1 VSETTRAFFW
11 HDFCWKAGNV
21 KFFIMD
27 NHINPDI
34 LLSDIVEADT
44 EFIPLFTPEDERRMN
59 EEQLPDELPI
69 MALRNAVLF
78 PGVMIPIT
86 VGRKKTIH
94 LVKEA
99 YKKGL
104 DIGVIAQRDARVEEP
119 QKNDLFDVGTIAQVM
134 KTLEMPDGN
143 TTVIIQGKRRFKL
156 EEITE
161 TDPYLKGRIMPFGDA
176 QIIPRDRQFK
186 ALIQSIKDMSMQIVQ
201 KSMVVPFEATFAIKN
216 IESPWFMVNFI
227 GSNLVA
233 NMEDRQKLL
242 EISDITEFATTLLKL
257 LTNELQLVDLKQ
269 QIQSKVKVDMDR
281 QQREYFLNQQLR
293 TIQEELGGT
302 PNEQDVKELTQK
314 ASKKKW
320 SKEVAEVF
328 DKELQKLQ
336 RMSPQA
342 ADYGIQH
349 NYLEYLVELP
359 WNEYTKDNFDLEHAQ
374 RVLDKDHFGLD
385 KIKDRIVEH
394 LAVLKL
400 KNDMKSPILCLVGPP
415 GVGKTS
421 LGKSIAKALGRKYIR
436 MSLGGVRDESELR
449 GHRKTYIGAMPGRI
463 IQNLKKAKSSNPVF
477 VLDEIDKVSGNN
489 ISGDPQAALLEILD
503 PEQNNTFN
511 DNFIELD
518 YDLSKV
524 MFIATANN
532 LQTINPALR
541 DRMEIIDL
549 NGYLREEKYEI
560 AKRHLIP
567 KQLKEHG
574 LKSKDVQFS
583 GEMIYKIIDDYTRE
597 AGVRSLERK
606 IADVIRKKAKAIVI
620 GGDYEKKVADDDLKK
635 ALGVPMHHD
644 EEEVKHTMPG
654 VAIGLAW
661 TPVGGEIL
669 SIEVSLSRGRGVLN
683 MTGNLGDVMKESATI
698 AYEFIKAH
706 ANELKI
712 NPIVFEEW
720 NVHIHV
726 PEGAT
731 PKDGPSAGITML
743 TALTSAF
750 TQRKVR
756 DSLAMTGEITL
767 RGRVLPVGGIQEK
780 MLAAKRNNVTDVILS
795 RDNERDFMDIK
806 KEYIEGLQFHFV
818 DNMLEVLNLA
828 LEKEQE
834 VNSLDYNKFLV
845 DSHKKVAGF
854 KV

>member
-1 VSETTRAFFW
+1 
-11 HDFCWKAGNV
+11 
-21 KFFIMD
+21 MD
-27 NHINPDI
+27 NKINHEI
-34 LLSDIVEADT
+34 IFSDIIEADT
-44 EFIPLFTPEDERRMN
+44 EYIPLFSPEDEKRMIDA
-59 EEQLPDELPI
+59 QLPEELPI

-78 PGVMIPIT
+78 PGVVIPIT
-86 VGRKKTIH
+86 VGRNKTIR
-94 LVKEA
+94 LVKDA
-99 YKKGL
+99 YKKGM
-104 DIGVIAQRDARVEEP
+104 DIGVITQRDAKVEDP
-119 QKNDLFDVGTIAQVM
+119 QQADLFEIGTIAQVM

-161 TDPYLKGRIMPFGDA
+161 TEPYLRGRITPFGDNSPV
-176 QIIPRDRQFK
+176 PRDRQFK
-186 ALIQSIKDMSMQIVQ
+186 ALIQSIKDMAMQIVQ
-201 KSMVVPFEATFAIKN
+201 KSGAVPFEATFAIRN

-233 NMEDRQKLL
+233 KMEDRQKLL
-242 EISDITEFATTLLKL
+242 EINDITAFANQLLKL
-257 LTNELQLVDLKQ
+257 LNNEMQMVDLKQ
-269 QIQSKVKVDMDR
+269 QIQSKVKTDLDK
-281 QQREYFLNQQLR
+281 QQREYLLNQQLR

-302 PNEQDVKELTQK
+302 PNEQDVKDLK
-314 ASKKKW
+314 AKAAKKKW

-336 RMSPQA
+336 RMNPQA
-342 ADYGIQH
+342 ADYGVQH

-374 RVLDKDHFGLD
+374 KVLDKDHFGLD

-477 VLDEIDKVSGNN
+477 ILDEIDKVSGNN
-489 ISGDPQAALLEILD
+489 INGDPQAALLEILD

-532 LQTINPALR
+532 LQTIHPALR

-549 NGYLREEKYEI
+549 NGYLREEKYQI

-574 LKSKDVQFS
+574 LKAKDVQFS
-583 GEMIYKIIDDYTRE
+583 EEIIYKIIDDYTRE

-620 GGDYEKKVADDDLKK
+620 GGDYEKKVTEDDLKK

-669 SIEVSLSRGRGVLN
+669 SIEVSLSRGHGQLN

-750 TQRKVR
+750 TQRRVK
-756 DSLAMTGEITL
+756 DKLAMTGEITL

-780 MLAAKRNNVTDVILS
+780 MLAAKRNDVTDVILS

-806 KEYIEGLQFHFV
+806 PEYIEGLQFHFV
-818 DNMLEVLNLA
+818 DNMLEVLDLA

-845 DSHKKVAGF
+845 DSHRKVTGF
-854 KV
+854 KA

>member
-1 VSETTRAFFW
+1 
-11 HDFCWKAGNV
+11 
-21 KFFIMD
+21 MD
-27 NHINPDI
+27 NQINHDI
-34 LLSDIVEADT
+34 ILSDIIEADT
-44 EFIPLFTPEDERRMN
+44 EYIPLFSPEDEKRMIDA
-59 EEQLPDELPI
+59 QLPEELPV

-78 PGVMIPIT
+78 PGVVIPIT
-86 VGRKKTIH
+86 VGRNKTIR
-94 LVKEA
+94 LVKDA
-99 YKKGL
+99 YKKGM
-104 DIGVIAQRDARVEEP
+104 DIGVITQRDAKVEDP
-119 QKNDLFDVGTIAQVM
+119 QQADLFEIGTIAQVM

-143 TTVIIQGKRRFKL
+143 TTVIIQGKRRFRL
-156 EEITE
+156 EEITATE
-161 TDPYLKGRIMPFGDA
+161 PYLRGRITPFGDSSPV
-176 QIIPRDRQFK
+176 PRDRQFK
-186 ALIQSIKDMSMQIVQ
+186 ALIQSIKDMAMQIVQ
-201 KSMVVPFEATFAIKN
+201 KSGAVPFEATFAIRN

-227 GSNLVA
+227 ASNLVA
-233 NMEDRQKLL
+233 KMEDRQKLL
-242 EISDITEFATTLLKL
+242 EINDITKFANELLKFL
-257 LTNELQLVDLKQ
+257 NKEMQMVDLKQ
-269 QIQSKVKVDMDR
+269 QIQSKVKTDLDK
-281 QQREYFLNQQLR
+281 QQREYLLNQQLR

-302 PNEQDVKELTQK
+302 PNEQDIKELTQK
-314 ASKKKW
+314 AAKKKW
-320 SKEVAEVF
+320 SKEVADVF
-328 DKELQKLQ
+328 NKELQKLQ
-336 RMSPQA
+336 RMNPQQ

-374 RVLDKDHFGLD
+374 KVLDKDHFGLE

-400 KNDMKSPILCLVGPP
+400 KNDMKAPILCLVGPP

-477 VLDEIDKVSGNN
+477 ILDEIDKVSGNN
-489 ISGDPQAALLEILD
+489 INGDPQAALLEVLD

-532 LQTINPALR
+532 LQTIHPALR

-574 LKSKDVQFS
+574 LKSKDVTFS
-583 GEMIYKIIDDYTRE
+583 ESIIYKIIDDYTRE
-597 AGVRSLERK
+597 AGVRNLERK
-606 IADVIRKKAKAIVI
+606 IADVIRKKAKAIVV
-620 GGDYEKKVADDDLKK
+620 GGEYEKKVTEDDLKK

-669 SIEVSLSRGRGVLN
+669 SIEVSLSRGRGALN

-743 TALTSAF
+743 TALTSAL
-750 TQRKVR
+750 TQRRVK
-756 DSLAMTGEITL
+756 DKLAMTGEITL

-818 DNMLEVLNLA
+818 DNMLEVLDLA

-834 VNSLDYNKFLV
+834 INSLDYNKFLV

-854 KV
+854 KS

>member
-1 VSETTRAFFW
+1 
-11 HDFCWKAGNV
+11 
-21 KFFIMD
+21 MD
-27 NHINPDI
+27 NQINPEI
-34 LLSDIVEADT
+34 IFSDIVESDG
-44 EFIPLFTPEDERRMN
+44 EFIPLISPEDERRMN
-59 EEQLPDELPI
+59 EEKVPEELPI
-69 MALRNAVLF
+69 MPLRNAVLF
-78 PGVMIPIT
+78 PGVVMPIA
-86 VGRKKTIH
+86 VGRSKTIKLTKDANRRH
-94 LVKEA
+94 F
-99 YKKGL
+99 
-104 DIGVIAQRDARVEEP
+104 DIGVITQRNAAVEEP
-119 QKNDLFDVGTIAQVM
+119 QQNDLFEIGTVAQVM
-134 KTLEMPDGN
+134 KILQMPDGH
-143 TTVIIQGKRRFKL
+143 TTVIVQGKRRFKL
-156 EEITE
+156 EQITE
-161 TDPYLKGRIMPFGDA
+161 TEPYLKAKVTPYGEIPA
-176 QIIPRDRQFK
+176 VPRDRQFK
-186 ALIQSIKDMSMQIVQ
+186 ALIQSIKEMAMQIMQ
-201 KSMVVPFEATFAIKN
+201 KSSNMPFEATFAIKN

-227 GSNLVA
+227 ASNIIVD
-233 NMEDRQKLL
+233 MEERQKLL
-242 EISDITEFATTLLKL
+242 EINDITQFATTLLKI
-257 LTNELQLVDLKQ
+257 LTYELQMAELKQ
-269 QIQSKVKVDMDR
+269 QIQSKVKVDMDK

-302 PNEQDVKELTQK
+302 PNEQDVKELNDK
-314 ASKKKW
+314 AAKKKW
-320 SKEVAEVF
+320 NREVADVF
-328 DKELQKLQ
+328 KKELKKLQ
-336 RMSPQA
+336 RMNPQS
-342 ADYGIQH
+342 ADYGVQH

-374 RVLDKDHFGLD
+374 KVLDKDHFGLE

-400 KNDMKSPILCLVGPP
+400 KNDMKAPILCLVGPP

-463 IQNLKKAKSSNPVF
+463 IKSLKRAKSSNPVF
-477 VLDEIDKVSGNN
+477 ILDEIDKVSGNN
-489 ISGDPQAALLEILD
+489 VNGDPQAALLEILD

-518 YDLSKV
+518 FDLSKV

-532 LQTINPALR
+532 IQTIHPALR

-574 LKSKDVQFS
+574 LKSKDVSFP
-583 GEMIYKIIDDYTRE
+583 GMMIYKIIDDYTRE

-620 GGDYEKKVADDDLKK
+620 GGEYEKKVTDDDLKK

-644 EEEVKHTMPG
+644 EDEVKHTMPG

-669 SIEVSLSRGRGVLN
+669 SIEVSLSRGHGALN
-683 MTGNLGDVMKESATI
+683 MTGNLGEVMKESATI
-698 AYEFIKAH
+698 AYEFIKSH
-706 ANELKI
+706 ANQLNI

-750 TQRKVR
+750 TQRRVK
-756 DSLAMTGEITL
+756 DKLAMTGEITL

-795 RDNERDFMDIK
+795 RDNEQDFMDIK
-806 KEYIEGLQFHFV
+806 KEYVEGLQFHFV
-818 DNMLEVLNLA
+818 DNMMDVLDMA
-828 LEKEQE
+828 LEKEQD
-834 VNSLDYNKFLV
+834 VNTLDYNKFIV
-845 DSHKKVAGF
+845 DSHRKVAGF
-854 KV
+854 MI

>member
-1 VSETTRAFFW
+1 
-11 HDFCWKAGNV
+11 
-21 KFFIMD
+21 MD
-27 NHINPDI
+27 KKLNPDI
-34 LLSDIVEADT
+34 ILSDIIEADT
-44 EFIPLFTPEDERRMN
+44 EYIPLFSPEDEKRMN
-59 EEQLPDELPI
+59 DAQLPEELPI

-78 PGVMIPIT
+78 PGVVIPIT
-86 VGRKKTIH
+86 VGRNKTIR
-94 LVKEA
+94 LVKDA
-99 YKKGL
+99 YKKGM
-104 DIGVIAQRDARVEEP
+104 DIGVITQRDANVEDP
-119 QKNDLFDVGTIAQVM
+119 GQADLFEIGTIAQVM
-134 KTLEMPDGN
+134 KTLQMPDGN

-161 TDPYLKGRIMPFGDA
+161 TEPYLRGRIAPFGNNPVV
-176 QIIPRDRQFK
+176 PRDRQFK
-186 ALIQSIKDMSMQIVQ
+186 ALIHSVKDMAMQIVQ
-201 KSMVVPFEATFAIKN
+201 KSGTVPFEATFAIRN

-242 EISDITEFATTLLKL
+242 EIEDITKFATALLEL
-257 LTNELQLVDLKQ
+257 LTNELQMVDLKQ
-269 QIQSKVKVDMDR
+269 QIQSKVKTDLDK
-281 QQREYFLNQQLR
+281 QQREYLLNQQLR

-302 PNEQDVKELTQK
+302 PNEQDVKDLK
-314 ASKKKW
+314 AKAAKKKW

-328 DKELQKLQ
+328 EKELQKLQ
-336 RMSPQA
+336 RMNPQQ
-342 ADYGIQH
+342 ADYGVQH

-374 RVLDKDHFGLD
+374 KVLDKDHFGLE

-400 KNDMKSPILCLVGPP
+400 KNDMKAPILCLVGPP

-489 ISGDPQAALLEILD
+489 INGDPQAVLLEILD

-518 YDLSKV
+518 FDLSKV

-532 LQTINPALR
+532 LQTIHPALR

-560 AKRHLIP
+560 ARRHLIP

-574 LKSKDVQFS
+574 LKSKDVVFS
-583 GEMIYKIIDDYTRE
+583 EKIIYKIIDDYTRE

-606 IADVIRKKAKAIVI
+606 IADVIRKKAKAIVV
-620 GGDYEKKVADDDLKK
+620 GGDYEKKVTVDDLKN

-644 EEEVKHTMPG
+644 EDEVKHTMPG

-669 SIEVSLSRGRGVLN
+669 SIEVSLSRGHGHLN

-706 ANELKI
+706 ANQLNI

-743 TALTSAF
+743 TALTSAL
-750 TQRKVR
+750 TQRRVK
-756 DSLAMTGEITL
+756 DKLAMTGEITL

-780 MLAAKRNNVTDVILS
+780 MLAAKRNDVTDVILS

-806 KEYIEGLQFHFV
+806 KEYVEGLQFHFV
-818 DNMLEVLNLA
+818 ENMLEVLDLA

-834 VNSLDYNKFLV
+834 VNSLDYNKFLI
-845 DSHKKVAGF
+845 DSHRKVTGF
-854 KV
+854 KS

>member
-1 VSETTRAFFW
+1 
-11 HDFCWKAGNV
+11 
-21 KFFIMD
+21 MD
-27 NHINPDI
+27 NQINHDI
-34 LLSDIVEADT
+34 ILSDIIEADT
-44 EFIPLFTPEDERRMN
+44 EYIPLFSPEDEKRMIDA
-59 EEQLPDELPI
+59 QLPEELPV

-78 PGVMIPIT
+78 PGVVIPIT
-86 VGRKKTIH
+86 VGRNKTIR
-94 LVKEA
+94 LVKDA
-99 YKKGL
+99 YKKGM
-104 DIGVIAQRDARVEEP
+104 DIGVITQRDAKVEDP
-119 QKNDLFDVGTIAQVM
+119 QQTDLFEIGTIAQVM

-143 TTVIIQGKRRFKL
+143 TTVIIQGKRRFRL
-156 EEITE
+156 EEITATE
-161 TDPYLKGRIMPFGDA
+161 PYLRGRITPFGDSSPV
-176 QIIPRDRQFK
+176 PRDRQFK
-186 ALIQSIKDMSMQIVQ
+186 ALIQSIKDMAMQIVQ
-201 KSMVVPFEATFAIKN
+201 KSGAVPFEATFAIRN

-227 GSNLVA
+227 ASNLVA
-233 NMEDRQKLL
+233 KMEDRQKLL
-242 EISDITEFATTLLKL
+242 EINDITKFANELLKFL
-257 LTNELQLVDLKQ
+257 NKEMQMVDLKQ
-269 QIQSKVKVDMDR
+269 QIQSKVKTDLDK
-281 QQREYFLNQQLR
+281 QQREYLLNQQLR

-302 PNEQDVKELTQK
+302 PNEQDIKELTQK
-314 ASKKKW
+314 AAKKKW
-320 SKEVAEVF
+320 SKEVADVF
-328 DKELQKLQ
+328 NKELQKLQ
-336 RMSPQA
+336 RMNPQQ

-374 RVLDKDHFGLD
+374 KVLDKDHFGLE

-400 KNDMKSPILCLVGPP
+400 KNDMKAPILCLVGPP

-477 VLDEIDKVSGNN
+477 ILDEIDKVSGNN
-489 ISGDPQAALLEILD
+489 INGDPQAALLEILD

-532 LQTINPALR
+532 LQTIHPALR

-574 LKSKDVQFS
+574 LKSKDVTFS
-583 GEMIYKIIDDYTRE
+583 ESIIYKIIDDYTRE
-597 AGVRSLERK
+597 AGVRNLERK
-606 IADVIRKKAKAIVI
+606 IADVIRKKAKAIVV
-620 GGDYEKKVADDDLKK
+620 GGEYEKKVTEDDLKK

-669 SIEVSLSRGRGVLN
+669 SIEVSLSRGRGALN

-743 TALTSAF
+743 TALTSAL
-750 TQRKVR
+750 TQRRVK
-756 DSLAMTGEITL
+756 DKLAMTGEITL

-806 KEYIEGLQFHFV
+806 KEYVEGLQFHFV
-818 DNMLEVLNLA
+818 DNMLEVLDLA

-854 KV
+854 KA

>member
-1 VSETTRAFFW
+1 
-11 HDFCWKAGNV
+11 
-21 KFFIMD
+21 MD
-27 NHINPDI
+27 NKINPEI
-34 LLSDIVEADT
+34 ILSDIIEADT
-44 EFIPLFTPEDERRMN
+44 EYIPLFSPEDERRMN
-59 EEQLPDELPI
+59 DAQLPEELPI

-78 PGVMIPIT
+78 PGVVIPIT
-86 VGRKKTIH
+86 VGRNKTIR
-94 LVKEA
+94 LVKDA
-99 YKKGL
+99 YKKGM
-104 DIGVIAQRDARVEEP
+104 DIGVITQRDAKVEEP
-119 QKNDLFDVGTIAQVM
+119 QQADLFEIGTIAQVM
-134 KTLEMPDGN
+134 KTLQMPDGN

-161 TDPYLKGRIMPFGDA
+161 TEPYLRGRVTPFGSGDLV
-176 QIIPRDRQFK
+176 PRDRQFK
-186 ALIQSIKDMSMQIVQ
+186 ALIQSVKDMAMQIVQ
-201 KSMVVPFEATFAIKN
+201 KSGAVPFEATFAIRN

-233 NMEDRQKLL
+233 NMEDRQRLL
-242 EISDITEFATTLLKL
+242 EIDNITDFANALLEL
-257 LTNELQLVDLKQ
+257 LSKELQMVDLKQ
-269 QIQSKVKVDMDR
+269 QIQSKVKTDLDK
-281 QQREYFLNQQLR
+281 QQREYLLNQQLR

-302 PNEQDVKELTQK
+302 PNEQDVKDLK
-314 ASKKKW
+314 AKAAKKKW

-328 DKELQKLQ
+328 EKELQKLQ
-336 RMSPQA
+336 RMNPQA
-342 ADYGIQH
+342 ADYGVQH

-374 RVLDKDHFGLD
+374 KVLDKDHFGLE

-400 KNDMKSPILCLVGPP
+400 KNDMKAPILCLVGPP

-503 PEQNNTFN
+503 PEQNSTFN

-518 YDLSKV
+518 FDLSKV

-532 LQTINPALR
+532 LQTIHPALR

-560 AKRHLIP
+560 ARRHLIP

-574 LKSKDVQFS
+574 LKAKDVVFS
-583 GEMIYKIIDDYTRE
+583 EEIVYKIIDDYTRE

-606 IADVIRKKAKAIVI
+606 IADIIRKKAKAIVI
-620 GGDYEKKVADDDLKK
+620 GGDYEKKVTVDDLKN

-644 EEEVKHTMPG
+644 EDEVKHTMPG

-669 SIEVSLSRGRGVLN
+669 SIEVSLSRGHGHLN

-698 AYEFIKAH
+698 AYEFIKSH
-706 ANELKI
+706 ANQLNI

-750 TQRKVR
+750 TQRRVK
-756 DSLAMTGEITL
+756 DKLAMTGEITL

-780 MLAAKRNNVTDVILS
+780 MLAAKRNDVTDVILS

-818 DNMLEVLNLA
+818 DNMLEVLDLA

-854 KV
+854 KS

>member
-1 VSETTRAFFW
+1 MSDKV
-11 HDFCWKAGNV
+11 
-21 KFFIMD
+21 
-27 NHINPDI
+27 NPEI
-34 LLSDIVEADT
+34 ILSDIIEADT
-44 EFIPLFTPEDERRMN
+44 EYIPLFSPEDEKRMIDA
-59 EEQLPDELPI
+59 QLPEELPI

-78 PGVMIPIT
+78 PGVVIPIT
-86 VGRKKTIH
+86 VGRNKTIR
-94 LVKEA
+94 LVKDA
-99 YKKGL
+99 YKKGM
-104 DIGVIAQRDARVEEP
+104 DIGVITQRDAKVEEP
-119 QKNDLFDVGTIAQVM
+119 MQADLFEIGTIAQVM
-134 KTLEMPDGN
+134 KTLQMPDGN

-156 EEITE
+156 EEITATE
-161 TDPYLKGRIMPFGDA
+161 PYLRGRITPFGDSSPV
-176 QIIPRDRQFK
+176 PRDRQFK
-186 ALIQSIKDMSMQIVQ
+186 ALIQSIKDMAMQIVQ
-201 KSMVVPFEATFAIKN
+201 KSGAVPFEATFAIRN

-233 NMEDRQKLL
+233 KMEDRQKLL
-242 EISDITEFATTLLKL
+242 EINDITKFANELLKL
-257 LTNELQLVDLKQ
+257 LNNEMQMVDLKQ
-269 QIQSKVKVDMDR
+269 QIQSKVKTDLDK
-281 QQREYFLNQQLR
+281 QQREYLLNQQLR

-302 PNEQDVKELTQK
+302 PNEQDVKDLK
-314 ASKKKW
+314 AKAAKKKW

-336 RMSPQA
+336 RMNPQA
-342 ADYGIQH
+342 ADYGVQH

-374 RVLDKDHFGLD
+374 KVLDKDHFGLE

-400 KNDMKSPILCLVGPP
+400 KNDMKAPILCLVGPP

-489 ISGDPQAALLEILD
+489 INGDPQAALLEILD

-532 LQTINPALR
+532 LQTIHPALR

-574 LKSKDVQFS
+574 LKSKDVVFS
-583 GEMIYKIIDDYTRE
+583 EEIVYKIIDDYTRE

-620 GGDYEKKVADDDLKK
+620 GGDYEKKVTEDDLKK

-669 SIEVSLSRGRGVLN
+669 SIEVSLSRGHGQLN

-750 TQRKVR
+750 TQRRVK
-756 DSLAMTGEITL
+756 DKLAMTGEITL

-780 MLAAKRNNVTDVILS
+780 MLAAKRNAVTDVILS

-806 KEYIEGLQFHFV
+806 PEYIEGLQFHFV
-818 DNMLEVLNLA
+818 DNMLEVLDLA

-834 VNSLDYNKFLV
+834 VNALDYNKFLV
-845 DSHKKVAGF
+845 DSHRKVTGF
-854 KV
+854 KA

>member
-1 VSETTRAFFW
+1 
-11 HDFCWKAGNV
+11 
-21 KFFIMD
+21 MD
-27 NHINPDI
+27 NKVNPEI
-34 LLSDIVEADT
+34 ILSDIIEADT
-44 EFIPLFTPEDERRMN
+44 EYIPLFSPEDEKRMIDA
-59 EEQLPDELPI
+59 QLPEELPI

-78 PGVMIPIT
+78 PGVVIPIT
-86 VGRKKTIH
+86 VGRNKTIR
-94 LVKEA
+94 LVKDA
-99 YKKGL
+99 YKKGM
-104 DIGVIAQRDARVEEP
+104 DIGVITQRDANVEDP
-119 QKNDLFDVGTIAQVM
+119 HKADLFEIGTIAQVM
-134 KTLEMPDGN
+134 KTLQMPDGN

-161 TDPYLKGRIMPFGDA
+161 TEPYLRGRITPFGNNPVV
-176 QIIPRDRQFK
+176 PRDRQFK
-186 ALIQSIKDMSMQIVQ
+186 ALIQSVKDMAMQIVQ
-201 KSMVVPFEATFAIKN
+201 KSGAVPFEATFAIRN

-242 EISDITEFATTLLKL
+242 EIEDITKFATALLAL
-257 LTNELQLVDLKQ
+257 LTKEMQMVDLKQ
-269 QIQSKVKVDMDR
+269 QIQSKVKTDLDK
-281 QQREYFLNQQLR
+281 QQREYLLNQQLR

-302 PNEQDVKELTQK
+302 PNEQDVKDLK
-314 ASKKKW
+314 AKAAKKKW

-336 RMSPQA
+336 RMNPQA
-342 ADYGIQH
+342 ADYGVQH

-374 RVLDKDHFGLD
+374 KVLDKDHFGLE

-400 KNDMKSPILCLVGPP
+400 KNDMKAPILCLVGPP

-489 ISGDPQAALLEILD
+489 INGDPQAALLEILD

-518 YDLSKV
+518 FDLSKV

-532 LQTINPALR
+532 LQTIHPALR

-549 NGYLREEKYEI
+549 NGYLREEKYQI

-574 LKSKDVQFS
+574 LKAKDVVFS
-583 GEMIYKIIDDYTRE
+583 EEIIYKIIDDYTRE

-620 GGDYEKKVADDDLKK
+620 GGDYDKKVTEDDLKK

-669 SIEVSLSRGRGVLN
+669 SIEVSLSRGHGLLN

-750 TQRKVR
+750 TQRRVK
-756 DSLAMTGEITL
+756 DKLAMTGEITL

-780 MLAAKRNNVTDVILS
+780 MLAAKRNDVTDVILS

-845 DSHKKVAGF
+845 DSHRKVTGF
-854 KV
+854 KA

>member
-1 VSETTRAFFW
+1 
-11 HDFCWKAGNV
+11 
-21 KFFIMD
+21 MD
-27 NHINPDI
+27 NQINHDI
-34 LLSDIVEADT
+34 ILSDIIEADT
-44 EFIPLFTPEDERRMN
+44 EYIPLFSPEDEKRMIDA
-59 EEQLPDELPI
+59 QLPEELPV

-78 PGVMIPIT
+78 PGVVIPIT
-86 VGRKKTIH
+86 VGRNKTIR
-94 LVKEA
+94 LVKDA
-99 YKKGL
+99 YKKGM
-104 DIGVIAQRDARVEEP
+104 DIGVITQRDAKVEDP
-119 QKNDLFDVGTIAQVM
+119 QQADLFEIGTIAQVM

-143 TTVIIQGKRRFKL
+143 TTVIIQGKRRFRL

-161 TDPYLKGRIMPFGDA
+161 TEPYLRGRITPFGDSSPV
-176 QIIPRDRQFK
+176 PRDRQFK
-186 ALIQSIKDMSMQIVQ
+186 ALIQSIKDMAMQIVQ
-201 KSMVVPFEATFAIKN
+201 KSGAVPFEATFAIRN

-233 NMEDRQKLL
+233 KMEDRQKLL
-242 EISDITEFATTLLKL
+242 EINDITKFANELLKL
-257 LTNELQLVDLKQ
+257 LNNEMQMVDLKQ
-269 QIQSKVKVDMDR
+269 QIQSKVKTDLDK
-281 QQREYFLNQQLR
+281 QQREYLLNQQLR

-302 PNEQDVKELTQK
+302 PNEQDIKELTQK
-314 ASKKKW
+314 AAKKKW
-320 SKEVAEVF
+320 SKEVADVF
-328 DKELQKLQ
+328 NKELQKLQ
-336 RMSPQA
+336 RMNPQQ

-374 RVLDKDHFGLD
+374 KVLDKDHFGLE

-400 KNDMKSPILCLVGPP
+400 KNDMKAPILCLVGPP

-477 VLDEIDKVSGNN
+477 ILDEIDKVSGNN
-489 ISGDPQAALLEILD
+489 INGDPQAALLEVLD

-532 LQTINPALR
+532 LQTIHPALR

-574 LKSKDVQFS
+574 LKSKDVTFS
-583 GEMIYKIIDDYTRE
+583 ESIIYKIIDDYTRE
-597 AGVRSLERK
+597 AGVRNLERK
-606 IADVIRKKAKAIVI
+606 IADVIRKKAKAIVV
-620 GGDYEKKVADDDLKK
+620 GGEYEKKVTEDDLKK

-669 SIEVSLSRGRGVLN
+669 SIEVSLSRGRGALN

-743 TALTSAF
+743 TALTSAL
-750 TQRKVR
+750 TQRRVK
-756 DSLAMTGEITL
+756 DKLAMTGEITL

-818 DNMLEVLNLA
+818 DNMLEVLDLA

-854 KV
+854 KA

>member
-1 VSETTRAFFW
+1 
-11 HDFCWKAGNV
+11 
-21 KFFIMD
+21 MD
-27 NHINPDI
+27 NKVNPEI
-34 LLSDIVEADT
+34 ILSDIIEADT
-44 EFIPLFTPEDERRMN
+44 EYIPLFSPEDERRMN
-59 EEQLPDELPI
+59 DAQLPEELPI

-78 PGVMIPIT
+78 PGVVIPIT
-86 VGRKKTIH
+86 VGRNKTIR
-94 LVKEA
+94 LVKDA
-99 YKKGL
+99 YKKGM
-104 DIGVIAQRDARVEEP
+104 DIGVITQRDANVEEP
-119 QKNDLFDVGTIAQVM
+119 YQADLFEIGTIAQVM
-134 KTLEMPDGN
+134 KTLQMPDGN
-143 TTVIIQGKRRFKL
+143 TTVIIQGKRRFRL

-161 TDPYLKGRIMPFGDA
+161 TEPYLKGRVTPFGGN
-176 QIIPRDRQFK
+176 QIVPRDRQFK
-186 ALIQSIKDMSMQIVQ
+186 ALIQSVKDMAMQIVQ
-201 KSMVVPFEATFAIKN
+201 KSGAVPFEATFAIRN

-242 EISDITEFATTLLKL
+242 EIEDITAFATALLEL
-257 LTNELQLVDLKQ
+257 LNKELQMVDLKQ
-269 QIQSKVKVDMDR
+269 QIQSKVKTDLDK
-281 QQREYFLNQQLR
+281 QQREYLLNQQLR

-302 PNEQDVKELTQK
+302 PNEQDVKDLK
-314 ASKKKW
+314 AKAAKKKW

-328 DKELQKLQ
+328 DKELQKMQ
-336 RMSPQA
+336 RMNPQQ
-342 ADYGIQH
+342 ADYGVQH

-374 RVLDKDHFGLD
+374 KVLDKDHFGLE

-400 KNDMKSPILCLVGPP
+400 KNDMKAPILCLVGPP

-503 PEQNNTFN
+503 PEQNNTFY

-518 YDLSKV
+518 YDLSKIL
-524 MFIATANN
+524 FIATANN
-532 LQTINPALR
+532 LATIHPALR

-549 NGYLREEKYEI
+549 SGYLREEKYEI
-560 AKRHLIP
+560 ARRHLIP

-574 LKSKDVQFS
+574 LKAKDVVFS
-583 GEMIYKIIDDYTRE
+583 EEIIYKIIDDYTRE

-606 IADVIRKKAKAIVI
+606 IADIIRKKAKAIVI
-620 GGDYEKKVADDDLKK
+620 GGDYDKKVSVEDLKN

-644 EEEVKHTMPG
+644 EDEVKHTMPG

-669 SIEVSLSRGRGVLN
+669 SIEVSLSRGHGHLN

-706 ANELKI
+706 ANQLNI

-750 TQRKVR
+750 TQRRVK
-756 DSLAMTGEITL
+756 DKLAMTGEITL

-780 MLAAKRNNVTDVILS
+780 MLAAKRNDVTDVILS

-806 KEYIEGLQFHFV
+806 KEYVEGLQFHFV
-818 DNMLEVLNLA
+818 ENMLEVLDLA

-854 KV
+854 KS

>member
-1 VSETTRAFFW
+1 
-11 HDFCWKAGNV
+11 
-21 KFFIMD
+21 MD
-27 NHINPDI
+27 NQINHDI
-34 LLSDIVEADT
+34 ILSDIIEADT
-44 EFIPLFTPEDERRMN
+44 EYIPLFSPEDEKRMIDA
-59 EEQLPDELPI
+59 QLPEELPI

-78 PGVMIPIT
+78 PGVVIPIT
-86 VGRKKTIH
+86 VGRNKTIR
-94 LVKEA
+94 LVKDA
-99 YKKGL
+99 YKKGM
-104 DIGVIAQRDARVEEP
+104 DIGVITQRDAKVEDP
-119 QKNDLFDVGTIAQVM
+119 QQTDLFEIGTIAQVM

-143 TTVIIQGKRRFKL
+143 TTVIIQGKRRFRL
-156 EEITE
+156 EEITATE
-161 TDPYLKGRIMPFGDA
+161 PYLRGRITPFGDSSPV
-176 QIIPRDRQFK
+176 PRDRQFK
-186 ALIQSIKDMSMQIVQ
+186 ALIQSIKDMAMQIVQ
-201 KSMVVPFEATFAIKN
+201 KSGAVPFEATFAIRN

-227 GSNLVA
+227 ASNLVA
-233 NMEDRQKLL
+233 KMEDRQKLL
-242 EISDITEFATTLLKL
+242 EINDIIKFANELLKFL
-257 LTNELQLVDLKQ
+257 NKEMQMVDLKQ
-269 QIQSKVKVDMDR
+269 QIQSKVKTDLDK
-281 QQREYFLNQQLR
+281 QQREYLLNQQLR

-320 SKEVAEVF
+320 SKEVADVF
-328 DKELQKLQ
+328 NKELQKLQ
-336 RMSPQA
+336 RMNPQQ

-374 RVLDKDHFGLD
+374 KVLDKDHFGLE

-400 KNDMKSPILCLVGPP
+400 KNDMKAPILCLVGPP

-477 VLDEIDKVSGNN
+477 ILDEIDKVSGNN
-489 ISGDPQAALLEILD
+489 INGDPQAALLEVLD

-532 LQTINPALR
+532 LQTIHPALR

-574 LKSKDVQFS
+574 LKAKDVTFS
-583 GEMIYKIIDDYTRE
+583 ETTIYKIIDDYTRE
-597 AGVRSLERK
+597 AGVRNLERK
-606 IADVIRKKAKAIVI
+606 IADVIRKKAKAIVV
-620 GGDYEKKVADDDLKK
+620 GGEYEKKVTEDDLKK

-644 EEEVKHTMPG
+644 EDEVKHTMPG

-669 SIEVSLSRGRGVLN
+669 SIEVSLSRGRGALN

-743 TALTSAF
+743 TALTSAL
-750 TQRKVR
+750 TQRRVK
-756 DSLAMTGEITL
+756 DKLAMTGEITL

-818 DNMLEVLNLA
+818 DNMLEVLDLA

-854 KV
+854 KA